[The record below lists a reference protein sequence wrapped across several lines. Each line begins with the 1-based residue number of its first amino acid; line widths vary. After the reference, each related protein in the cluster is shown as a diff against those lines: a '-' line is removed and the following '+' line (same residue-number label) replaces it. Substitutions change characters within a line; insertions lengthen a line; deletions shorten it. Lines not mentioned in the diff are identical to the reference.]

1 MRIQIAVLGANGM
14 VGRALQRLSSLEKK
28 EGEGWVFCTRKEV
41 DLRNEADLT
50 QWLKDNGITHVINV
64 AAVVG
69 GLTFNISHPLRL
81 LDENLRLAT
90 SVLGACHAAGVQ
102 HMVSVL
108 STCIFPDK
116 HCASFSEE
124 HLFDGAPHDSNSGYA
139 YAKRILFSL
148 SRAYALRHGRN
159 YTCVAP
165 PNLYGPHDRFDEEQG
180 HVVSALIGKFLKAE
194 QSSVKKVEVYGTGVA
209 RRQFMFCDDLAF
221 LLVWALHHYKDTQSP
236 LIVAPDDDILIKE
249 LVTTIA
255 VNFESDIEVE
265 WDRTKPDGQITKK
278 ALNEK
283 MRLFLPKWTPTP
295 LDVGIRKTV
304 DWYRSTQLE

>member
-1 MRIQIAVLGANGM
+1 MKTHIAVLGSNGM
-14 VGRALQRLSSLEKK
+14 VGRALQRLSLERGK
-28 EGEGWVFCTRKEV
+28 EDERWVFCTRKEV
-41 DLRNEADLT
+41 DLRDEARLT
-50 QWLKDNGITHVINV
+50 QWFTDNSITHVINV

-124 HLFDGAPHDSNSGYA
+124 HLFDGAPHDSNAGYA
-139 YAKRILFSL
+139 YSKRILFSL
-148 SRAYALRHGRN
+148 SRAYALKHGRN

-180 HVVSALIGKFLKAE
+180 HVVGALIGKFFKAE
-194 QSSVKKVEVYGTGVA
+194 QSGVKKVEVYGTGVA

-221 LLVWALHHYKDTQSP
+221 LLVWALHHYKDTLSP
-236 LIVAPDDDILIKE
+236 VIVAPDGDILIKD

-255 VNFESDIEVE
+255 GNFESDIEVE
-265 WDRTKPDGQITKK
+265 WDATKPDGQITKK
-278 ALNEK
+278 ASNKK
-283 MRLFLPKWTPTP
+283 MRGFLAEWAPTP

-304 DWYRSTQLE
+304 EWYKSQSSK